1 LGKRAQDLR
10 RCLWTGTIS
19 GMTGAILHDHVALI
33 TGGSRGIGR
42 GIALALARAGADI
55 AINYRRD
62 EDAALA
68 TVDKITAMGRH
79 ARAYAASV
87 SEADQCEAMVAQ
99 VARDFGRIDILV
111 NNAGIASSGS
121 AVADTPA
128 DELTRVMA
136 VHALAPH
143 WLCRAALP
151 HLRLQERS
159 DVVMI
164 SSVATDSYAAN
175 GAPYSMGKAAMEAL
189 AFTLA
194 KEEMPN
200 GVRVHVVKPSLTVSD
215 MGWPRQSAASLTF
228 TSLTQAFRLGAC
240 RRQTMW
246 RQWWRGWSA
255 TPTPMY
261 RDRQLQWMDQAE
273 GSDDEG
279 KCLAGCGRAHGRYH
293 ANIRH
298 DRCGHERR
306 CIPRRAGCIRSRRRR
321 NNLN

>member
-215 MGWPRQSAASLTF
+215 MGS
-228 TSLTQAFRLGAC
+228 RLAKAVSGVADIHELDAGFPFG
-240 RRQTMW
+240 RV
-246 RQWWRGWSA
+246 
-255 TPTPMY
+255 PTPDDVAAVVAWLVSDANPY
-261 RDRQLQWMDQAE
+261 VSGQAIAVD
-273 GSDDEG
+273 GSG
-279 KCLAGCGRAHGRYH
+279 GGF
-293 ANIRH
+293 
-298 DRCGHERR
+298 RR
-306 CIPRRAGCIRSRRRR
+306 
-321 NNLN
+321 